1 MRRTEPPACWPLPTV
16 AELANRLGYRLE
28 AAFAR
33 AFKRVIAM
41 PPGAVKSEAMQVE
54 HNEATENLRVHAPE
68 LEAAA
73 THA

>member
-1 MRRTEPPACWPLPTV
+1 
-16 AELANRLGYRLE
+16 LE

-54 HNEATENLRVHAPE
+54 HNDEAMQVEHNEATENLRVHAPE
-68 LEAAA
+68 REAAA